1 MNTSLL
7 EQKVDLLIGVIQD
20 LNEKVK
26 DLHSNQKPTQK
37 YLTSKQLAVSVGVS
51 DKCIIKWVKADLI
64 PSNCYSK
71 IPRGK
76 YYIYRFDSR
85 KALPIVEKLRTGE
98 R

>member
-1 MNTSLL
+1 MKTSTL
-7 EQKVDLLIGVIQD
+7 EQKVDLLLGLFQD

-26 DLHSNQKPTQK
+26 DLHANQKPTQK
-37 YLTSKQLAVSVGVS
+37 YLTSKELGLAVGVS

-64 PSNCYSK
+64 PSSCYSK

-76 YYIYRFDSR
+76 YYIYRFESR
-85 KALPIVEKLRTGE
+85 KALPIAEKLRTGE

>member
-1 MNTSLL
+1 MKTSTL
-7 EQKVDLLIGVIQD
+7 EQKVDLLLGLFQD

-26 DLHSNQKPTQK
+26 DLHANQKPTQK
-37 YLTSKQLAVSVGVS
+37 YLTSKELGLAVGVS
-51 DKCIIKWVKADLI
+51 DKCIIKWVKAGLI

-76 YYIYRFDSR
+76 YYIYRFESR
-85 KALPIVEKLRTGE
+85 LALPIAEKLRTGE

>member
-1 MNTSLL
+1 MKTSTL

-26 DLHSNQKPTQK
+26 DLHDNQKPTRK
-37 YLTSKQLAVSVGVS
+37 HLTSKELGLAIGVS
-51 DKCIIKWVKADLI
+51 DKCIIKWVKAGLI

-76 YYIYRFDSR
+76 YYIYRFESR
-85 KALPIVEKLRTGE
+85 KALPIAEKLRTGE

>member
-1 MNTSLL
+1 MKTSTL
-7 EQKVDLLIGVIQD
+7 EQKVDLLIGLFQD

-26 DLHSNQKPTQK
+26 DLHANQKPSQK
-37 YLTSKQLAVSVGVS
+37 YLTSKELGLAVGVS

-76 YYIYRFDSR
+76 YFIYRFDAR
-85 KALPIVEKLRTGE
+85 KAIPIAEKLRTGE

>member
-1 MNTSLL
+1 MKTSTL
-7 EQKVDLLIGVIQD
+7 EQKVDLLIGLFQD

-26 DLHSNQKPTQK
+26 DLHANQKPSQK
-37 YLTSKQLAVSVGVS
+37 YLTSKELGLAVGVS

-71 IPRGK
+71 IPRGN
-76 YYIYRFDSR
+76 YFIYRFESR
-85 KALPIVEKLRTGE
+85 KALPIAEKLRTGE

>member
-1 MNTSLL
+1 MKTSTL
-7 EQKVDLLIGVIQD
+7 EQKVDLLLGLFQD

-26 DLHSNQKPTQK
+26 DLHANQKPTQK
-37 YLTSKQLAVSVGVS
+37 YLTSKELGLAVGVS

-76 YYIYRFDSR
+76 YYIYRFESR
-85 KALPIVEKLRTGE
+85 LALPIAEKLRTGE